1 MTAGVR
7 HNVSFETNNIVLIA
21 LVAILYSLFK
31 MATVLRSQ
39 CAFARLFAG
48 KTGQILNNATDLGT
62 KLAPGP
68 QSAILCREYS
78 NYAHSPLVTRIKKEH
93 YEYDIAKN
101 PPEWT
106 YVERLL
112 PFKTIPAVTP
122 KESYPSGWVP
132 PKEEA
137 KNLPFFIPRSKNHNI
152 PIYLNISYRGMRKIT
167 IIKKIEGD
175 IWMLNDQMK
184 SYLKQKNN
192 RYVETRVQEVA
203 RFIEVKGDFVNDLYE
218 WAHSKGF

>member
-31 MATVLRSQ
+31 MATVWRSQ

-62 KLAPGP
+62 KLGPGS
-68 QSAILCREYS
+68 QSVISRKYS
-78 NYAHSPLVTRIKKEH
+78 TYGTSPYVHKIQEQYD
-93 YEYDIAKN
+93 YEIVKN
-101 PPEWT
+101 PPEWA
-106 YVERLL
+106 YVQRLL
-112 PFKTIPAVTP
+112 PFDTIPQVTP
-122 KESYPSGWVP
+122 KESYPSGWIP

-137 KNLPFFIPRSKNHNI
+137 KNLPYFIARTKNHEL
-152 PIYLNISYRGMRKIT
+152 PIYLNITYRGIRQITKI
-167 IIKKIEGD
+167 KRIEGD
-175 IWMLNDQMK
+175 IWLLNDEIKQ
-184 SYLKQKNN
+184 YLKEKNK
-192 RYVETRVQEVA
+192 RYVETRVHEVG
-203 RFIEVKGDFVNDLYE
+203 RFIETKGDYVNDLVQ